1 MDDDGLFLNLA
12 DDNDVQSK
20 VGQGKKG
27 GRWTDR

>member
-1 MDDDGLFLNLA
+1 MDDDGIVLNFA
-12 DDNDVQSK
+12 TEDVAQSK